1 MSVEAKLKT
10 GESTQLLNP
19 SSKLLNLART
29 IGVLAVVIAVFRL
42 AWVSDDALITLRTA
56 LNITHNWGPGYNATE
71 SVQAYTHPLWFLI
84 WTGIGSL
91 SNQWIL
97 GMLFASI
104 AFTGLAVGLLMWR
117 AMSLSRIIL
126 VLGFL
131 LFSNAFIEYST
142 SGLENP
148 LSYTGIALVGV
159 LALTAGPAPRWNW
172 ALWFGLASAALLLT
186 RFDLVLMVAP
196 WILLISWRL
205 RHSLTVLAVAAAAF
219 FAPLFIWFT
228 WSQLTYSTWLPNTFE
243 AKRNVD
249 IPATE
254 LVVQGF
260 RYLMVTFEH
269 DPVTLIGLVLGLGAA
284 LLMGNGVIRA
294 GAIGGLIYIGYIVW
308 IGGDF
313 MAGRFLAVP
322 LFLAMLLLAA
332 LPTLTSE
339 VTPAGVASSTVVI
352 LILVVGSTAAGSTP
366 VSLANPKEQRWE
378 VDQNF
383 NAGVSDERGIY
394 VSLGRDL
401 KGIIDNLSLAFV
413 DAPIV
418 GYGDGTA
425 LNRALRNLDRT
436 AKEWPV
442 NDGSFTLPSETQP
455 MCGFLG
461 TVGIVTGPTAHL
473 VDTCALT
480 DRYLAQRSYV
490 PAEPFAWK
498 PGHFHRELPE
508 GYLDAV
514 ATGDPSRVI
523 DGKDRFELEELWA
536 KIR

>member
-1 MSVEAKLKT
+1 MSVDTLNVT
-10 GESTQLLNP
+10 GESFPRNDHR
-19 SSKLLNLART
+19 KILNLARA
-29 IGVLAVVIAVFRL
+29 IGVTAVVIASFRL

-56 LNITHNWGPGYNATE
+56 LNITHNWGPGYNASE

-91 SNQWIL
+91 SNQWML
-97 GMLFASI
+97 GILFASI
-104 AFTGLAVGLLMWR
+104 TFTGLAVGLLVSR
-117 AMSLSRIIL
+117 ARSISRIIL
-126 VLGFL
+126 VVGFL

-148 LSYTGIALVGV
+148 LAYAGIAIVGV

-172 ALWFGLASAALLLT
+172 ALFFGFTSAAVFLT
-186 RFDLVLMVAP
+186 RFDLVLMIAP
-196 WILLISWRL
+196 WILFMAWQL
-205 RHSLTVLAVAAAAF
+205 RHSLAVLAVGAATF
-219 FAPLFIWFT
+219 FAPIVLWFT
-228 WSQLTYSTWLPNTFE
+228 WTQLTYSTWLPNTFE

-254 LVVQGF
+254 LVVQGL

-269 DPVTLIGLVLGLGAA
+269 DPVTLIGLILGLGAA
-284 LLMGNGVIRA
+284 LFMGNGVIRA
-294 GAIGGLIYIGYIVW
+294 GAIGGLIYVGYIVW

-332 LPTLTSE
+332 LPTLISE
-339 VTPAGVASSTVVI
+339 ATPAGLAASTAAI
-352 LILVVGSTAAGSTP
+352 LILVIGSTAAGRTP
-366 VSLANPKEQRWE
+366 VSLANPKEARWE

-401 KGIIDNLSLAFV
+401 KGVIDNLSLAFV

-418 GYGDGTA
+418 GFGDGTA

-436 AKEWPV
+436 AQEWPK
-442 NDGSFTLPSETQP
+442 NDGTFTLPSETQP

-461 TVGIVTGPTAHL
+461 TVGIVTGPTTHL

-480 DRYLAQRSYV
+480 DRFLAQRPYV

-514 ATGDPSRVI
+514 TTGDPAKVM
-523 DGKDRFELEELWA
+523 DAKNRFELEKLWD